1 MFLKGLGM
9 RKKKVNNYFF
19 FEMLNFLDRCS
30 YLDKK
35 RIINYVFKIVWKIY
49 FWFIC
54 FDFGYLK
61 IKLIF

>member
-35 RIINYVFKIVWKIY
+35 RIIDYVFKIV
-49 FWFIC
+49 
-54 FDFGYLK
+54 
-61 IKLIF
+61 